1 MSFRTTSMMS
11 PDWCTAPIRQTMSN
25 ILCGTVLTF
34 ALLLGFVSPS
44 WALQV
49 SPSALTF
56 STTSGGTDP
65 SPQTVVLSSSRT
77 RVRTWTATENAPW
90 ITVTPSSG
98 TIATE
103 TDIVSVRASAAG
115 LAAGSYSANVT
126 ITETNQS
133 GFIRRTILPVTL
145 SVTGAAATPAIQLSL
160 SSLTFSGTAGG
171 ANPAPNT
178 FSISNAGGGTLTW
191 TASDTSAWLILSP
204 ASGTNTGTVT
214 ASITANGLAA
224 GTYSTTVTVSAPGA
238 TAKTIPVTL
247 TISPTGPA
255 MGFSLSPSTLAYSA
269 TVGSPNQTGSFTVTN
284 TGSTAITVTWADS
297 INWLVAITPGFTQ
310 TIQPGL
316 SGTYTITA
324 SSANLAA
331 GSYSGIATI
340 SGGGITK
347 QLPVTLTLT
356 AGTSPAIGLNT
367 TSLGFAGTVGGTNP
381 SAQTIAVSNVG
392 GGTLSW
398 AASDN
403 AAWLTLS
410 PVSGTNSGTITANV
424 TLTGLAAGT
433 YNGIVTVTASG
444 VPAKTLPV
452 TLTMTASTAGATIGL
467 NPTGLTFTGTVGGTN
482 PAAKPIS
489 ISNTGGGTL
498 SWTTSDNAA
507 WLGLSPV
514 SGSNNGTVTASVNMT
529 GLAAGTYSGIITV
542 TASGSTNIRN
552 RFCVVHTQRHSS
564 WHS

>member
-1 MSFRTTSMMS
+1 MSHDQHTVPS
-11 PDWCTAPIRQTMSN
+11 RQVMSN

-34 ALLLGFVSPS
+34 ALLLGFVNPS

-49 SPSALTF
+49 SPSALNF
-56 STTSGGTDP
+56 SATSGGTDP
-65 SPQTVVLSSSRT
+65 SPQTVVLSSNRS

-90 ITVTPSSG
+90 ITITPSSG

-115 LAAGSYSANVT
+115 LAAGSYSANVM

-160 SSLTFSGTAGG
+160 SNLTFSGTAGG

-424 TLTGLAAGT
+424 TLAGLAAGT

-444 VPAKTLPV
+444 VP
-452 TLTMTASTAGATIGL
+452 
-467 NPTGLTFTGTVGGTN
+467 
-482 PAAKPIS
+482 
-489 ISNTGGGTL
+489 
-498 SWTTSDNAA
+498 
-507 WLGLSPV
+507 
-514 SGSNNGTVTASVNMT
+514 
-529 GLAAGTYSGIITV
+529 
-542 TASGSTNIRN
+542 
-552 RFCVVHTQRHSS
+552 
-564 WHS
+564 